1 MKPSQPLHH
10 LTGRTLRAL
19 LLLVTLGLGAAFA
32 DEYSDVSQLMRS
44 GKSAEALKKIELH
57 LATRP
62 RDPQMRFFKGL
73 IQRDAGQT
81 GDAIATFTALTEEFP
96 ELPEPHNNLAVLF
109 AAQNQFEKA
118 RSALEMAIKTNPS
131 YAVAYENLGDVH
143 ARLATQAY
151 DKALQLD
158 GASASVPPK
167 LALVRKLFG
176 PGAKQPAGNTLP
188 SK

>member
-1 MKPSQPLHH
+1 MNPTHPLHL
-10 LTGRTLRAL
+10 LTARTLRAL
-19 LLLVTLGLGAAFA
+19 VLLATLGPGFAFA

-44 GKSAEALKKIELH
+44 GKSAEAMKKIELH

-73 IQRDAGQT
+73 IQRDAGRT

-143 ARLATQAY
+143 ARLAAQAY

-158 GASASVPPK
+158 ATNASLPPK
-167 LALVRKLFG
+167 LALVRELFG
-176 PGAKQPAGNTLP
+176 SGAKQPAGGTLP